1 MKKATFTQGYDLTSD
16 GDQTL
21 VSFRGDGL
29 SWAAYIIFPLV
40 LIGLSTLFPAPF
52 WPIPL
57 VLILGV
63 GYIVYL
69 MFQSQTFTLT
79 PDGIIKKGVEY
90 EREKI
95 SEVLIDNPLDK
106 EVTITGGPS
115 MIIGGT
121 GAAGASMAVM
131 GAMSNATTSAA
142 LGANM
147 AIARSS
153 AKRRFRVRI
162 RYGSKVVTLGRNL
175 KRDRAI
181 AIFDLLTQD

>member
-1 MKKATFTQGYDLTSD
+1 MKKATFTQGYDLTPE

-21 VSFRGDGL
+21 VSFRSDGI
-29 SWAAYIIFPLV
+29 SWAGYIVFPL
-40 LIGLSTLFPAPF
+40 IFTGLSTLFGTPF
-52 WPIPL
+52 WPLPL

-63 GYIVYL
+63 GYLIYL
-69 MFQSQTFTLT
+69 MFQRQTFTLT
-79 PDGIIKKGVEY
+79 PDGIIKNGAEY
-90 EREKI
+90 ERDKI
-95 SEVLIDNPLDK
+95 SEVLIDNPMDK
-106 EVTITGGPS
+106 EVTISGGPS

-131 GAMSNATTSAA
+131 GAMANATTSAA

-181 AIFDLLTQD
+181 AIFDLLTQE